1 MGEIGAGQGASRD
14 EQTRSAGQ
22 GLYSAGHEHDAC
34 GVGFVA
40 HIAGSKSHAIV
51 EQGLQILENLTHR
64 GAVGADPLMGDGS
77 GILIQIPDEF
87 YRAEMA
93 TQGVTLPAPG
103 EYGVGMVF
111 LPKEHASRLACE
123 QELDRAV
130 RTEGQVLLGWRDVPV
145 DRTMPMSPAVRDK
158 EPILRQIFIGRGPDV
173 IVPDALERKLYVI
186 RKTAS
191 SAIQALKLTHSREY
205 YVPSMSCRT
214 VIYKGLL
221 LAHQVG
227 QYYLD
232 LQDPRLVSALALVH
246 QRFSTNTFP
255 EWPLAHP
262 YRMVAHNGEINTVKG
277 NFNWMRA
284 REGVMKSPVLGDDL
298 KKLYP
303 ISFEGQSD
311 TATFDNALEL
321 LTMSGYSLAHAVMM
335 MIPEAWEQ
343 HPEME
348 PRRRAF
354 YEYHAAMMEPWD
366 GPAAMVFTDGR
377 QIGATLDR
385 NGLRPARYAVTDDG
399 IVIMASESGVLPI
412 AENRIVKKWRL
423 QPGKMFLIDFE
434 QGRIV
439 DDEELKNQ
447 FASAKPYRQWVD
459 SVRIKLE
466 DLPVAAARPE
476 PAASLLDRQQAF
488 GYTQEDIKFLMSPM
502 AQAGEE
508 GIGSMGNDT
517 PLAVLSDKNKPLY
530 NYFKQLFAQ
539 VTNPPIDPIR
549 EAIVMSLVSFIGPK
563 PNLLDINAVNPPMR
577 LEVAQ
582 PILDFADMARLRSI
596 ASRTSAKFKSYEL
609 DITYPLAWGAEGIEA
624 KLASL
629 CAESV
634 DAIKSGHNIL
644 IISDRRL
651 DREHVALP
659 AVLALSAVHQ
669 HLVRDGLRTTAGLVV
684 ETGSAREVHHFAV
697 LAGYGAEAVH
707 PYLALETL
715 ASIHDQLPSELG
727 TEKAIYNYVK
737 AIGKGLSKIMSKMG
751 VSTYM
756 SYCGAQ
762 LFEAIGLEKGLVDKY
777 FRGTASQ
784 IGGIGIFEVAE
795 EAIRMHRAAFGNDP
809 VLAGMLDAG
818 GEYAWRVRGEE
829 HMWTPDAIAKLQHG
843 VRANRFDT
851 YQEYAKLI
859 NDQSKRH
866 MTLRGLFEF
875 VVDPA
880 KSIPLAEVEPAAE
893 IVKRFA
899 TGAMS
904 LGSISSEA
912 HATLAVA
919 MNRIGGKS
927 NTGEGGEDPAR
938 YRAEMRGETIA
949 EGTHFGDIIG
959 KGDIVVDFALKA
971 GDSLRSKI
979 KQVAS
984 GRFGVTTEYL
994 ISAEQLQIKMAQ
1006 GAKPGEGGQLP
1017 GGKVSDYIGRL
1028 RHSVPGVGLISPPPH
1043 HDIYSIEDL
1052 AQLIHDLKNANRQ
1065 ASVSVKLVSE
1075 VGVGTVAAGVAKAKA
1090 DHVVIAGH
1098 DGGTGASPWSSIK
1111 HAGTPWELGLAE
1123 TQQTL
1128 VLNRLRGR
1136 IRVQADGQMKTGRDV
1151 VVGAL
1156 LGADE
1161 FGVATAPL
1169 VAEGCIMMRKC
1180 HLNTCPVGVATQDP
1194 VLRAKF
1200 AGRPEH
1206 VVNYFFFVAE
1216 EARLIMA
1223 QLGVRTFDELV
1234 GRVDLLDTKKG
1245 ISHWKARGLDFSRV
1259 LHVPTAPATV
1269 ARRHVETQDHGLEK
1283 ALDVRLIEKCRP
1295 ALERGEKV
1303 QLLEEVRNVNRTVGA
1318 MLSGELIRRRPEGLP
1333 DNTIFIQ
1340 MEGTGGQSFGAFLAK
1355 GITIYLIG
1363 DANDYTGKGLSG
1375 GRLAIRPSIDFR
1387 GAATENIIVGNTV
1400 LYGATS
1406 GEAFFRGVAG
1416 ERFAVRLSGATAV
1429 VEGTGDHGC
1438 EYMTGGTVVVL
1449 GKTGRNFAAG
1459 MSGGIAYVYDQD
1471 GQFASRCN
1479 TAMVS
1484 LAPVVAAAD
1493 QEKSVERAI
1502 WHREQTD
1509 EVLLKTL
1516 VADHHKWTGSL
1527 RAREI
1532 LDHWAEARGRFVKVF
1547 PNEYKRALAEIS
1559 LKAMTALGEIRA
1571 GTAAEDAIAKAKGAV
1586 KTAKVSAPK

>member
-1 MGEIGAGQGASRD
+1 MSQAAPTSIVTTEAEALKAA
-14 EQTRSAGQ
+14 EVH
-22 GLYSAGHEHDAC
+22 GLYSAAHEHDAC

-40 HIAGSKSHAIV
+40 HIKGQRAHGIV
-51 EQGLQILENLTHR
+51 EQGLRILANLDHR
-64 GAVGADPLMGDGS
+64 GAVGADMLMGDGA
-77 GILIQIPDEF
+77 GILIQIPDEY

-93 TQGVTLPAPG
+93 AQGIELPPPG
-103 EYGVGMVF
+103 EYGVGMIF

-123 QELDRAV
+123 QELARAV
-130 RTEGQVLLGWRDVPV
+130 KTEGQVLLGWRDVPV
-145 DRTMPMSPAVRDK
+145 DRQMPMSPAVRAK
-158 EPILRQIFIGRGPDV
+158 EPVIRQIFIGRGPDV

-221 LAHQVG
+221 LATQVG

-232 LQDPRLVSALALVH
+232 LQDPRTVSALALVH

-303 ISFEGQSD
+303 ISFEHQSD

-321 LTMSGYSLAHAVMM
+321 LTMSGYPLAHAAMM

-343 HPEME
+343 HEGMDL
-348 PRRRAF
+348 RRRAF
-354 YEYHAAMMEPWD
+354 YEYHAAMLEPWD
-366 GPAAMVFTDGR
+366 GPAAMVFTDGK

-385 NGLRPARYAVTDDG
+385 NGLRPARYIVTDDDL
-399 IVIMASESGVLPI
+399 VIMASESGVLPI
-412 AENRIVKKWRL
+412 PENRIVRKWRL
-423 QPGKMFLIDFE
+423 QPGKMFLIDLE

-447 FASAKPYRQWVD
+447 FAFAKPYRQWIEN
-459 SVRIKLE
+459 VRVKL
-466 DLPVAAARPE
+466 DAIDIPPARPLSST
-476 PAASLLDRQQAF
+476 ASLLDRQQAF
-488 GYTQEDIKFLMSPM
+488 GYTQEDLKFLMSPM
-502 AQAGEE
+502 AAAGEE
-508 GIGSMGNDT
+508 GIGSMGNDS

-549 EAIVMSLVSFIGPK
+549 EAIVMSLNSFIGPK

-577 LEVAQ
+577 LEVTQ
-582 PILDFADMARLRSI
+582 PVLDFDDMARLRSI
-596 ASRTSAKFKSYEL
+596 EQHTHHKFQSYEI
-609 DITYPLAWGAEGIEA
+609 DISYPLAWGREGVEA

-644 IISDRRL
+644 IITDRHVG
-651 DREHVALP
+651 REQVAIP
-659 AVLALSAVHQ
+659 ALLALSAVHQ
-669 HLVRDGLRTTAGLVV
+669 HLVREGLRTTAGLVV

-707 PYLALETL
+707 PYLAMETL
-715 ASIHDQLPSELG
+715 TSMHAEMSGELSA
-727 TEKAIYNYVK
+727 EKAIYNYVK

-762 LFEAIGLEKGLVDKY
+762 LFEAIGLDKPLVDKY

-784 IGGIGIFEVAE
+784 VGGIGVFEVAE
-795 EAIRMHRAAFGNDP
+795 EALRMHRAAFSDDP
-809 VLAGMLDAG
+809 LLASMLDAG

-829 HMWTPDAIAKLQHG
+829 HMWTPDAIAKLQHAA
-843 VRANRFDT
+843 RAGKFET
-851 YQEYAKLI
+851 YKEYAQII

-875 VVDPA
+875 RVDPSKA
-880 KSIPLAEVEPAAE
+880 IAVEEVEPASE

-904 LGSISSEA
+904 LGSISTEA

-938 YRAEMRGETIA
+938 YRNELKGIPITDGMKVSDVVGNKVIA
-949 EGTHFGDIIG
+949 ADY
-959 KGDIVVDFALKA
+959 ALKA

-994 ISAEQLQIKMAQ
+994 VSADQLQIKMAQ

-1017 GGKVSDYIGRL
+1017 GGKVSEYIGML
-1028 RHSVPGVGLISPPPH
+1028 RYSVPGVGLISPPPH

-1052 AQLIHDLKNANRQ
+1052 AQLIHDLKNANPR

-1075 VGVGTVAAGVAKAKA
+1075 VGVGTVAAGVAKCKA

-1151 VVGAL
+1151 VIGAL

-1161 FGVATAPL
+1161 FGFATAPL

-1206 VVNYFFFVAE
+1206 VVNFFFFVAE
-1216 EARLIMA
+1216 EARQIMA
-1223 QLGVRTFDELV
+1223 QLGIRKFDELI
-1234 GRVDLLDTKKG
+1234 GRSDLLDTKKS
-1245 ISHWKARGLDFSRV
+1245 IAHWKARGLDFSRIFHQV
-1259 LHVPTAPATV
+1259 QVPADVP
-1269 ARRHVETQDHGLEK
+1269 RHQVDVQDHGLVK
-1283 ALDVRLIEKCRP
+1283 ALDVKLIEKCRP
-1295 ALERGEKV
+1295 AIERGEKV
-1303 QLLEEVRNVNRTVGA
+1303 QFMETARNVNRSVGA
-1318 MLSGELIRRRPEGLP
+1318 MLSGELIRQRPEGLP
-1333 DNTIFIQ
+1333 DQSIFIQ
-1340 MEGTGGQSFGAFLAK
+1340 MEGTGGQSYGAFLAS
-1355 GITIYLIG
+1355 GITFYLIG

-1375 GRLAIRPSIDFR
+1375 GRITIRPSIDFR
-1387 GAATENIIVGNTV
+1387 GDATTNIIIGNTA

-1438 EYMTGGTVVVL
+1438 EYMTGGTVAVL

-1459 MSGGIAYVYDQD
+1459 MSGGVAYVYDED
-1471 GQFASRCN
+1471 GHFARRCN
-1479 TAMVS
+1479 TSMVALDKV
-1484 LAPVVAAAD
+1484 LARDEQDAATYHKGQAD
-1493 QEKSVERAI
+1493 EP
-1502 WHREQTD
+1502 
-1509 EVLLKTL
+1509 LLKAL
-1516 VADHHKWTGSL
+1516 IEDHHRWTGSL
-1527 RAREI
+1527 RARQI
-1532 LDHWAEARGRFVKVF
+1532 LDNWAESRARFIKVF
-1547 PNEYKRALAEIS
+1547 PHEYQRALKQMNA
-1559 LKAMTALGEIRA
+1559 TA
-1571 GTAAEDAIAKAKGAV
+1571 TATATIAKAKAV
-1586 KTAKVSAPK
+1586 AVSAK